1 MSSAQEVFDAALALM
16 DEGEGGSLEPE
27 PGFSDRALKLM
38 NSLRAEI
45 LSLLG
50 DRGLYAPIENMES
63 ELEGLSPAFA
73 LGALPYGI
81 AAHLLIDEQSAM
93 SAFYHERYTELIF
106 AFSKCAKSQSEDIK
120 NLYRGEEEWR

>member
-1 MSSAQEVFDAALALM
+1 MAKAGEVFDAALVLM
-16 DEGEGGSLEPE
+16 DEGEGGSIAPE
-27 PGFSDRALKLM
+27 PDFSSRSLKLM
-38 NSLRAEI
+38 NILRAEI

-50 DRGLYAPIENMES
+50 DRTSYTPIESMES
-63 ELEGLSPAFA
+63 ELEGLSSGFA

>member
-1 MSSAQEVFDAALALM
+1 MVKAGEVFDAALALM
-16 DEGEGGSLEPE
+16 DEGEGGSTAPE
-27 PGFSDRALKLM
+27 PGFLPRALKLINM
-38 NSLRAEI
+38 LRTEI

-50 DRGLYAPIENMES
+50 DRTSYAPIESTES
-63 ELEGLSPAFA
+63 DLEGLSSSFA

-93 SAFYHERYTELIF
+93 SAFYHERYAELIYGL
-106 AFSKCAKSQSEDIK
+106 SKRAKSQSEDIK

>member
-27 PGFSDRALKLM
+27 PGFQIGPLSL

-45 LSLLG
+45 SLLG
-50 DRGLYAPIENMES
+50 DRSLYAPIENMES

-73 LGALPYGI
+73 LGARPT
-81 AAHLLIDEQSAM
+81 ASRRT
-93 SAFYHERYTELIF
+93 F
-106 AFSKCAKSQSEDIK
+106 
-120 NLYRGEEEWR
+120 